1 MFSGYKLTITAA
13 TLVLGVSGVAVA
25 ATGHLPAAVSGGVAT
40 LTGSSQGSAGGR
52 TGTVPAGKGAARDQ
66 YAPGKSISGE
76 MGNHGAAMNQY
87 GNPVSM
93 TARDKNDMGTM
104 TLPNGGTVENHGMA
118 VSSAAHQQNGGG
130 DPAPPVTVPGPQ
142 TRPPAMGG
150 GQSGS
155 AGQGSGSGT
164 GAAGTGMGHA
174 SGSGASRMGG
184 HR

>member
-1 MFSGYKLTITAA
+1 MFSGYKLAVTAA

-25 ATGHLPAAVSGGVAT
+25 ATGHLPSAVSSGVAA

-76 MGNHGAAMNQY
+76 MGNHGAAMDQY

-93 TARDKNDMGTM
+93 TARDKNAMGTK

-118 VSSAAHQQNGGG
+118 VSGVAHQQNGGG
-130 DPAPPVTVPGPQ
+130 DPVPPVTVPGPQ
-142 TRPPAMGG
+142 TQPPAMDG
-150 GQSGS
+150 GQS
-155 AGQGSGSGT
+155 
-164 GAAGTGMGHA
+164 GAAGTGMGQA
-174 SGSGASRMGG
+174 SGFSGASMGG

>member
-1 MFSGYKLTITAA
+1 MFSGYKLAVTVA

-25 ATGHLPAAVSGGVAT
+25 ATGHLPSAVSSGVAA

-52 TGTVPAGKGAARDQ
+52 TGTGAARDQ

-76 MGNHGAAMNQY
+76 MGNHGAATDQY

-93 TARDKNDMGTM
+93 TARDKNAMGTK

-118 VSSAAHQQNGGG
+118 VSGAAHQQNGGG
-130 DPAPPVTVPGPQ
+130 DPVPPVTVPGPQ
-142 TRPPAMGG
+142 TQPPAMGG
-150 GQSGS
+150 GQSG
-155 AGQGSGSGT
+155 
-164 GAAGTGMGHA
+164 AAGAGDAGMGRA
-174 SGSGASRMGG
+174 SGSSGASMGG